1 MNVGFSFSNFTVAN
15 HPVIAMGKSLPRLL
29 VSHDEVLIVPLIHLP
44 YPLAFLVLNKAKWYF
59 LPIITAYTV
68 NLVER

>member
-1 MNVGFSFSNFTVAN
+1 
-15 HPVIAMGKSLPRLL
+15 MGKSLPRLL